1 MNFSNQHRNEFIQ
14 QLTSQ
19 TFDVL
24 VIGGGITG
32 AGIALDG
39 TLRGLKIALIDMQDF
54 AAGTSSRS
62 TKLIH
67 GGLRYLKQ
75 GEMRLVSEVGKERE
89 IVYNNGPHVT
99 TPMWML
105 LPIYKHGTFG
115 RCTTSLGLRVYD
127 FLASVK
133 KSERRRMLSREECIE
148 KVPLIKRKGLIG
160 AGFYVEYRTDD
171 ARLTIEVIKAAHDHG
186 ALCLNYMKAVNLQYD
201 ESGKVNG
208 ALVVDQ
214 LTGRSHV
221 ITAKKIVNAAGPW
234 VESICEKDR
243 SLKGKTMQL
252 TKGSHLVFDQND
264 FPLKQ
269 AIYFDTY
276 DRRMVFAIPREG
288 KTYVGTTD
296 TFFQGDLISP
306 KVTREDRGYLLKC
319 INYMFPSLALTDK
332 NIESSWAGVR
342 PLIMEEGKDLSEI
355 SRKDEIWESE
365 TGLITIAGGKL
376 TGYRKMAEMT
386 VDFILGRLDHDM
398 FKPCETVEKP
408 VSGGEVGG
416 VLVRAL
422 TLRNE
427 PAPVPDSMGAC
438 IVAGYNN
445 WDRVAGL
452 RRQWE
457 ACNPRDAS
465 EGAWSV
471 VFAGIV
477 RKELYQ
483 DRFILLSSGP
493 YSGVGA
499 AAVGEPEE
507 KWKKTSLTIRLE
519 HECAHYFTRQ
529 ALGAMRNAILDELI
543 ADFAGI
549 VAATGRYRADWF
561 LRFLGLECPSCCR
574 PGGRIHDCRGT
585 PPLSDGA
592 FLVLQAVV
600 RRAAA
605 QLERFAATNRPTSSP
620 VIENARAIVALACI
634 GLKGSHQTTHR
645 RAWRRR
651 ARAPSNL
658 FAKPLP
664 YSSTDSVYDYRG
676 VSLGTGRWSER
687 RGAHGARVCARA
699 VGTAAPDD
707 AVSAGIPRSWR
718 RCTAWR
724 ASPSRTR
731 PC

>member
-201 ESGKVNG
+201 KSGKVNG

-416 VLVRAL
+416 GAEFQAFVARKGIEGVKLGL
-422 TLRNE
+422 TL
-427 PAPVPDSMGAC
+427 D
-438 IVAGYNN
+438 
-445 WDRVAGL
+445 
-452 RRQWE
+452 E
-457 ACNPRDAS
+457 AKQLAS
-465 EGAWSV
+465 FYGTNVSAVFHYAASYKEGNDPLP
-471 VFAGIV
+471 IP
-477 RKELYQ
+477 
-483 DRFILLSSGP
+483 LLIKLK
-493 YSGVGA
+493 YA
-499 AAVGEPEE
+499 
-507 KWKKTSLTIRLE
+507 LE
-519 HECAHYFTRQ
+519 HEMVATPIDFFNRRMGFVYFQ
-529 ALGAMRNAILDELI
+529 LS
-543 ADFAGI
+543 I
-549 VAATGRYRADWF
+549 VKKYKKD
-561 LRFLGLECPSCCR
+561 
-574 PGGRIHDCRGT
+574 
-585 PPLSDGA
+585 
-592 FLVLQAVV
+592 
-600 RRAAA
+600 
-605 QLERFAATNRPTSSP
+605 
-620 VIENARAIVALACI
+620 VIEHMGKYFQWNEEQIQAFSEELNEAIEEAE
-634 GLKGSHQTTHR
+634 KM
-645 RAWRRR
+645 
-651 ARAPSNL
+651 
-658 FAKPLP
+658 
-664 YSSTDSVYDYRG
+664 
-676 VSLGTGRWSER
+676 
-687 RGAHGARVCARA
+687 
-699 VGTAAPDD
+699 
-707 AVSAGIPRSWR
+707 IPQ
-718 RCTAWR
+718 
-724 ASPSRTR
+724 
-731 PC
+731 